1 LLFLKAIYWLIYTR
15 LDIIYNELFFSSYN
29 CTKMKLKQVFCI
41 LMLLIVLFS
50 CNQNSRKNVSKT
62 AVSDTLKTAIKFNKL
77 EKLFVI
83 GDFDGNGKQDTIFQ
97 HNYSKQTKTEIEKSP
112 DPFEN
117 DWDIVEKWFYSQKSD
132 LYLTINKPNPDTL
145 HLGTAQGLYCLIN
158 IGDTNGD
165 RKDEIALVIDKLDMS
180 RVNSC
185 EIYSLCNEKWTLL
198 KQFGIHEDSF
208 DFSANKKPIFNVVKG
223 YLEKQNGK
231 WLYKDYLQQSYENEE
246 EVGKMRQLKL
256 AKCN

>member
-1 LLFLKAIYWLIYTR
+1 
-15 LDIIYNELFFSSYN
+15 
-29 CTKMKLKQVFCI
+29 MKLKLVFCI

-50 CNQNSRKNVSKT
+50 CNQNSRKKAGNT
-62 AVSDTLKTAIKFNKL
+62 AASDTLNTTIKFNKL

-117 DWDIVEKWFYSQKSD
+117 DWDIVEKWFYSQKAD

-145 HLGTAQGLYCLIN
+145 HLGTAQGFYCLIN

-208 DFSANKKPIFNVVKG
+208 DFSTNKKPIFNVIKG

-231 WLYKDYLQQSYENEE
+231 WFYKDYLEQSYDNEE